1 MNYLVLGSEGQIG
14 HPLCDYL
21 KRMGHEAAGFDIAS
35 NSEEDLRHNG
45 ALLMQRMHRADFVF
59 FLAFDVGGARY
70 LKTYQHTYEFISNN
84 IKILGTT
91 FELLRAM
98 DKPFIFASSQ
108 MANMAHSSYG
118 VLKAL
123 GDFYT
128 RTLDGLV
135 VKFWNVYG
143 LEHDP
148 RKFHAVTDF
157 ILKAKR
163 EGRIEL
169 LTTGEE
175 TRQFLHTDDSSEA
188 LYLLSQP
195 ELYRAVPRTDK
206 LHITTFEW
214 RSILD
219 VARIIGREI
228 GVPVI
233 PGAGTDDIQRF
244 HKNEPDPNILKYWK
258 PKVSLESGLKKV
270 ITAMADVK

>member
-1 MNYLVLGSEGQIG
+1 
-14 HPLCDYL
+14 
-21 KRMGHEAAGFDIAS
+21 MGHEAAGFDIAS